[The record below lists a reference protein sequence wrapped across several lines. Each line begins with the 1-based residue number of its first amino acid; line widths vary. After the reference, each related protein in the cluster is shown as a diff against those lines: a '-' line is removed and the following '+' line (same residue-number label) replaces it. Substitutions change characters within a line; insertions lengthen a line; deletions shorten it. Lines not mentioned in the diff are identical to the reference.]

1 MVPLPEVIVHRVS
14 WLWWRQTPHKIT
26 GCLTADSFKL
36 WLDGEPA
43 FHLCRAGHCR
53 STLMTFLHGEVT
65 LDKGPRAILIELFGL
80 KITSYL
86 SRMAWDGRQSSDRG
100 TCT

>member
-1 MVPLPEVIVHRVS
+1 MAEDATQDHRLPD
-14 WLWWRQTPHKIT
+14 

-43 FHLCRAGHCR
+43 FHLCRVGPGR

-65 LDKGPRAILIELFGL
+65 LDRGPQAILIELFGL
-80 KITSYL
+80 KITHYL
-86 SRMAWDGRQSSDRG
+86 RWMGWQSK
-100 TCT
+100 